1 MLLKIDKHFRFFIYF
16 IIIIFLTSINN
27 YNLYN
32 KKIFNIDRVEVNGFS
47 EKKNIMIKNEIK
59 NILGKNIFLIKK
71 NYFKK
76 LFNRNDTKDLII
88 KKVYPNK
95 LIISFIPSKPICII
109 LLKDRKI
116 ILGDNG
122 KKLNIEKIEKK
133 LPKVFGSEDFDNI
146 LKVVNMLKLS
156 KLDYDEID
164 EIVFFKSG
172 RFDINLKDK
181 TLIKF
186 PIRYTKE
193 TVNYSSYLLNDK
205 RFVNSKV
212 IDLRLENR
220 MIKYE

>member
-1 MLLKIDKHFRFFIYF
+1 MLLKIDKHFRFFTYF
-16 IIIIFLTSINN
+16 IIVIFLTSINN

-95 LIISFIPSKPICII
+95 LIINFIPSKPICII

-122 KKLNIEKIEKK
+122 KKLNIETIEKK
-133 LPKVFGSEDFDNI
+133 LPKVYGSKDFGNI
-146 LKVVNMLKLS
+146 LKVTNMLKLS
-156 KLDYDEID
+156 KLDYDKIN

-172 RFDINLKDK
+172 RFDINLEDK

-193 TVNYSSYLLNDK
+193 IINYSSYLLNDK

-212 IDLRLENR
+212 IDLRLENKIIR
-220 MIKYE
+220 YE

>member
-1 MLLKIDKHFRFFIYF
+1 MLLKIDKHFRFFTYF
-16 IIIIFLTSINN
+16 IIVIFLTSINN

-32 KKIFNIDRVEVNGFS
+32 KNIFNIDRVEVNGFS
-47 EKKNIMIKNEIK
+47 EKKNIIIKNEIK

-212 IDLRLENR
+212 IDLRLENKI
-220 MIKYE
+220 IKYE

>member
-1 MLLKIDKHFRFFIYF
+1 MLLKIDKHFRFFTYF
-16 IIIIFLTSINN
+16 IIVIFLSSINN

-32 KKIFNIDRVEVNGFS
+32 KKIFNIDRVDVNGFS

-95 LIISFIPSKPICII
+95 LIINFIPSKPICII

-122 KKLNIEKIEKK
+122 KKLNIETIEKK
-133 LPKVFGSEDFDNI
+133 LPKVYGSKDFSNI
-146 LKVVNMLKLS
+146 LKVTNMLKLS
-156 KLDYDEID
+156 KLDYDKIN

-172 RFDINLKDK
+172 RFDINLEDK

-193 TVNYSSYLLNDK
+193 IINYSSYLLNDK

>member
-1 MLLKIDKHFRFFIYF
+1 MLLKIDKHFRFFTYF
-16 IIIIFLTSINN
+16 IIVIFLTSINN

-32 KKIFNIDRVEVNGFS
+32 KNIFNIDKVDVNGFS

-95 LIISFIPSKPICII
+95 LIINFIPSKPICII

-122 KKLNIEKIEKK
+122 KKLNIETIEKK
-133 LPKVFGSEDFDNI
+133 LPKVYGSKDFSNI
-146 LKVVNMLKLS
+146 LKVTNMLKLS
-156 KLDYDEID
+156 KLDYDKIN

-172 RFDINLKDK
+172 RFDINLEDK

-193 TVNYSSYLLNDK
+193 IINYSSYLLNDK

-212 IDLRLENR
+212 IDLRLENKIIR
-220 MIKYE
+220 YE

>member
-1 MLLKIDKHFRFFIYF
+1 MLLKIDKHFRFFTYF
-16 IIIIFLTSINN
+16 IIVIFLSSINN

-32 KKIFNIDRVEVNGFS
+32 KKIFNIDRVDVNGFS

-76 LFNRNDTKDLII
+76 LFNRNDTKDLVI

-95 LIISFIPSKPICII
+95 LIINFIPSKPICII

-122 KKLNIEKIEKK
+122 KKLNIETIEKK
-133 LPKVFGSEDFDNI
+133 LPKVYGSKDFGNI
-146 LKVVNMLKLS
+146 LKVTNMLKLS
-156 KLDYDEID
+156 KLDYDKIN

-172 RFDINLKDK
+172 RFDINLEDK

-193 TVNYSSYLLNDK
+193 IINYSSYLLNDK
-205 RFVNSKV
+205 RFINSKV
-212 IDLRLENR
+212 IDLRLEKKI
-220 MIKYE
+220 IKYE